1 MSFTVKLSCRSYQRR
16 KLHEQRVQKTKLWNS
31 RTWRRSG
38 PGMRMGMPVEKA
50 KNFKGTLKRLI
61 TYLKPYKLQ
70 LLFVLLAAIMSTIFA
85 IVSPKIMGKAT
96 TKLFE
101 GVMMKLKGVP
111 GATIDFGYI
120 GNIVLLL
127 NWSLYNKCC
136 LFIYSTI
143 YYGRC
148 CAKNGLSFAQG
159 SSR

>member
-1 MSFTVKLSCRSYQRR
+1 MSKEA
-16 KLHEQRVQKTKLWNS
+16 KENIEP
-31 RTWRRSG
+31 RTWRRTPDG
-38 PGMRMGMPVEKA
+38 MGMPVEKA

-70 LLFVLLAAIMSTIFA
+70 LSLVLITAIMSTAFA

-101 GVMMKLKGVP
+101 GMMMKLKGVP

-120 GNIVLLL
+120 GQHRTPL
-127 NWSLYNKCC
+127 NCSLSNKCC
-136 LFIYSTI
+136 LCIYSTI
-143 YYGRC
+143 YYGRR
-148 CAKNGLSFAQG
+148 CAKDGLSFAQG